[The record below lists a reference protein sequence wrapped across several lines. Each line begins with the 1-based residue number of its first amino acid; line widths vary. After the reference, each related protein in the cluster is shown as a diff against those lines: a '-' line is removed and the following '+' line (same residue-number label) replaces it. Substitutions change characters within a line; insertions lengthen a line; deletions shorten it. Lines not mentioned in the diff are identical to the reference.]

1 MDASRA
7 RQQDEIEVE
16 AEVEVGVGVD
26 VEFECLEAERPN
38 LLRVQYDCIR
48 RYGPP
53 MGADGRHCWVFL
65 YSPGGLQS
73 KHLFSS
79 PVPQHGYPSFSASY
93 VWAASRCSSSLPL
106 RIACMVRPGS
116 RDRVHT

>member
-16 AEVEVGVGVD
+16 AEVEVGVGVDVDVD

-53 MGADGRHCWVFL
+53 MGADGRHC
-65 YSPGGLQS
+65 
-73 KHLFSS
+73 
-79 PVPQHGYPSFSASY
+79 
-93 VWAASRCSSSLPL
+93 
-106 RIACMVRPGS
+106 
-116 RDRVHT
+116 